1 MATRL
6 RMSGSENGVETVR
19 QITGCTRLFAVIGD
33 PVAQVMAPEL
43 MNRLFAER
51 GVDAVLLPIEVTA
64 NDLAAVVD
72 GLKRTGNLDGFLVTV
87 PHKLALGR
95 QADRLSDAASLSG
108 SVNAMRRE
116 PDGSWLGDNFDGQ
129 GFVRGLLGAGH
140 TVAGK
145 RFSLVGA
152 GGAGVSIAAA
162 VLGAGAAAM
171 SIVDVDRSRA
181 KALAARLNDR
191 WTDRARAADAPD
203 AASDVVVNATPLGLR
218 ENDPLPFAL
227 DGLGAEAVIAD
238 IIMKPAETRLVRE
251 AAARGLRT
259 HPGLPMLIEQI
270 PLYREF
276 FRIP

>member
-145 RFSLVGA
+145 RFTLVGA

-227 DGLGAEAVIAD
+227 DGLGAETVIAD
-238 IIMKPAETRLVRE
+238 IIMKPAETRLLRE